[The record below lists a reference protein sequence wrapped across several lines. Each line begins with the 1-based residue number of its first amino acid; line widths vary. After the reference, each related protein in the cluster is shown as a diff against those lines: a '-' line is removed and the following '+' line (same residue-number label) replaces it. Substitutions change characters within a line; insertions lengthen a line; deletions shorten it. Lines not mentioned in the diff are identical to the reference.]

1 MEGNPDSPPCVL
13 DTGEPSLCSPCRYD
27 GCVNSIDPVAMKV
40 RITSL
45 GGMLSVGCRMAIHR
59 LNEVK
64 VIFLGEGAAG
74 KTSLIKRLRGEGFD
88 PEESQ
93 THGIRIQKTPFNFD
107 GETIT
112 AHCWDF
118 GGQEV
123 NHATHQFFLSQR
135 CIYVAVLNSRSDD
148 KAEKWLK
155 HAASFGGRSPVLVVL
170 NKIDENPSF
179 QVNQKLLSEK
189 YPNILGFHRLS
200 CGTGQGVEEFRLAL
214 TSQIEQADAR
224 RTPFPAAWLVL
235 RPALI

>member
-1 MEGNPDSPPCVL
+1 
-13 DTGEPSLCSPCRYD
+13 
-27 GCVNSIDPVAMKV
+27 
-40 RITSL
+40 
-45 GGMLSVGCRMAIHR
+45 MLSVGCRMAIHR